1 MDVTISNCP
10 KCGHGVNATATA
22 CTYCGTALSSG
33 DSSPQPGQ
41 KAPGTAAQ
49 SVRPPPLPTGD
60 SPPVLDK
67 TEVSA
72 GTPEVS
78 EVPSDPEPSSQVQ
91 PEETRIDIH
100 EPDPKAVAGA
110 ADQLAAAGGRMD
122 IQPPVEDPIADSD
135 AEKTAKGQDQAPG
148 SDAVSAEIEKPD
160 TSSDSIV
167 IGDLEQPATQ
177 SVAQVIPLADKAAA
191 KSVSSDSPDLSETLV
206 LEVRHENPAE
216 AESPGTDVSERIA
229 DDEFELGVLLD
240 PNASKPSDEQAAEG
254 KIDLIQNPT
263 PAQPD
268 NPDGEPEASLLT
280 ADDKS
285 QSGKPSTVAEAAKA
299 APAGEAEIRV
309 ESAVA
314 ATETRPSDP
323 ATAPG
328 EARAKTEVIRKQT
341 EALAAVEPPELETAA
356 QKTEVIRKQTEALA
370 AVEPPEL
377 ETAAQDLADPQK
389 KQRAARV
396 LQMKKL
402 AQAQALKKKRLELAQ
417 AQKRKRVAILKAQA
431 LKKQNAAQAGIVKAH
446 KEMATGSNSPKV
458 DKSNMIAQGRGA
470 HTKMLGLLKKYE
482 GQAIGINYDNSAD
495 IKEAELV
502 KVNDEFFSVFVKDQK
517 LNYSHPLK
525 TILTIIEGEDGVG
538 DGKPGQKA
546 KFRAVIKVYPLALF

>member
-67 TEVSA
+67 TEASA

-78 EVPSDPEPSSQVQ
+78 GVPSDPGPSSQVQ

-167 IGDLEQPATQ
+167 IGDLEQSATQ
-177 SVAQVIPLADKAAA
+177 SVAQVIPLAGKAAA

-240 PNASKPSDEQAAEG
+240 PNASKPSDEQAAEE
-254 KIDLIQNPT
+254 KIDLIQDAT

-268 NPDGEPEASLLT
+268 NPDGEPAASLLT

-299 APAGEAEIRV
+299 APAGESEIRG

-356 QKTEVIRKQTEALA
+356 QG
-370 AVEPPEL
+370 
-377 ETAAQDLADPQK
+377 LADPQK
-389 KQRAARV
+389 KQRAARI

-402 AQAQALKKKRLELAQ
+402 AQAQAFKKKKLELAQ

-446 KEMATGSNSPKV
+446 KEMAAGSNSPKV